1 MTNIGDEDLFLSHN
15 PIRTLRRKHSGF
27 REKKSG
33 QFEKL
38 TGQKL
43 ISVYQQAAAW
53 ASVIAAVTTMS
64 SALHPLERSETGFA
78 KPWRI
83 GP

>member
-1 MTNIGDEDLFLSHN
+1 MSDIGDEGLFLSHN
-15 PIRTLRRKHSGF
+15 PIRNLCRKHSGF
-27 REKKSG
+27 GEKKSG

-38 TGQKL
+38 TGQKEML
-43 ISVYQQAAAW
+43 VYQQAAAC

>member
-1 MTNIGDEDLFLSHN
+1 MKGFSSHITLFEIFVENIQVL
-15 PIRTLRRKHSGF
+15 
-27 REKKSG
+27 EKKNPVNLK
-33 QFEKL
+33 KL
-38 TGQKL
+38 TGQIEML
-43 ISVYQQAAAW
+43 VYQQAAAC